1 MLHLCNAVTEISP
14 MPLVGVEGAEHTITY
29 VNPAFCLLVGRAKA
43 ELMGGQ
49 FSSIPMVGNQCAQ
62 VMNRVFQTG
71 QGETYAGGEKTDAC
85 PFSSYALWPVVN
97 GENRTHGIMLQ
108 VIEETA
114 IQQDAIAMNS
124 ALMLGLVRQHELTET
139 AEALNTALHFEMA
152 ARKKAEEAL
161 IRSEKLAS
169 VGRMSAVIAHEINN
183 PLAAVM
189 DLVYLAQSV
198 DTTPERIR
206 ECLAIADGE
215 LKRIAHITRQ
225 TLGFYREIFIP
236 TTFDVASLLDSV
248 TDLLQAKVRSKQANL
263 VQRCDKTLQITA
275 VHGELRQVFS
285 NLLANSLDAI
295 DAGGRVTLKASNSTN
310 PADGTERIRVTI
322 ADNGKGIEPTAFQ
335 QIFEAFFTT
344 KGTSKG
350 NGLGLWVSKQIIEKH
365 GGSIRFRSC
374 TKGNYRGTTFS
385 ACFPKI
391 TV

>member
-1 MLHLCNAVTEISP
+1 M
-14 MPLVGVEGAEHTITY
+14 GV
-29 VNPAFCLLVGRAKA
+29 P
-43 ELMGGQ
+43 
-49 FSSIPMVGNQCAQ
+49 FSSIPMIGNQCAQ
-62 VMNRVFQTG
+62 VMDRVYRTG
-71 QGETYAGGEKTDAC
+71 EGETQAVRENTIAY
-85 PFSSYALWPVVN
+85 PFYSYALWPVVK

-108 VIEETA
+108 VIEGPA

-124 ALMLGLVRQHELTET
+124 ALMLGLIRQHEFTET

-248 TDLLQAKVRSKQANL
+248 TDLLQAKLRSKQANL
-263 VQRCDKTLQITA
+263 IQRCDKTLQITS
-275 VHGELRQVFS
+275 VYGELRQVFS
-285 NLLANSLDAI
+285 NLLANSVDAI
-295 DAGGRVTLKASNSTN
+295 DERGRITVKASSSHN
-310 PADGTERIRVTI
+310 PHDGTECIRITI
-322 ADNGKGIEPTAFQ
+322 ADDGRGIDQAALQ

-344 KGTSKG
+344 KGTTG
-350 NGLGLWVSKQIIEKH
+350 NGLGLWVSKQLIEKH

-374 TKGNYRGTTFS
+374 TTGKYRGTTFS
-385 ACFPKI
+385 ICSPKI
-391 TV
+391 AI